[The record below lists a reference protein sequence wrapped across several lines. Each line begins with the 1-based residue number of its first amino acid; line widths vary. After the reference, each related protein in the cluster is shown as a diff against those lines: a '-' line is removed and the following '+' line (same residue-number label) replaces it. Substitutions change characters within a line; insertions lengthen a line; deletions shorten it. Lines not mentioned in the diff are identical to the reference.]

1 MPPGLAIEA
10 HLGLADRGRG
20 AGAWTFLTS
29 SEGGDGERGH
39 ASLYTGQVPGS
50 TLVAEMKMNLD
61 KTQVARR
68 HLGIALA
75 LFLNDLDPV
84 SVHTL
89 ACAGCEVAEHL
100 TRKAGA
106 EPFSTHVLATFPSL
120 DIQKIRRL
128 QNQYW
133 NAFKHATTQ
142 DGVERDDQEL
152 LDRFDDDT
160 NNHTLFI
167 GWHDY
172 MLATGTL
179 PPEAQAFL
187 MWYFALYPDKLNP
200 GVNITPYERAFPNLK
215 EKSAPERKKMLRD
228 WIASARNDLDLM
240 ADPRTDARPLI
251 LPAE

>member
-1 MPPGLAIEA
+1 MSHWRRRPRRTRVGTDAEA
-10 HLGLADRGRG
+10 SKSGVV
-20 AGAWTFLTS
+20 
-29 SEGGDGERGH
+29 EREH
-39 ASLYTGQVPGS
+39 APLYTGQVPAS

-68 HLGIALA
+68 HLGTALA
-75 LFLNDLDPV
+75 LFLDDLDPV

-133 NAFKHATTQ
+133 NAFKHATTR
-142 DGVERDDQEL
+142 DGLERDDQEL

-179 PPEAQAFL
+179 PPEAQAFQ

-200 GVNITPYERAFPNLK
+200 DVDSTPYERVFPNLK

-228 WIASARNDLDLM
+228 WIASARNDLNLM
-240 ADPRTDARPLI
+240 TDPRTDARPLI